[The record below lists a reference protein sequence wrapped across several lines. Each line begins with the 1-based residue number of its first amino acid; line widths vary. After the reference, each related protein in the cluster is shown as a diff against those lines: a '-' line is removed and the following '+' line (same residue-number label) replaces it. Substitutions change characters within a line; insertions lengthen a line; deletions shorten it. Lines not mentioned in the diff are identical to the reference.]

1 MTSGRIGVRRLFVGT
16 LRHFFRARPGLAALL
31 LAAALCLK
39 VFVPAGYM
47 PSSQGG
53 ALVVEL
59 CSGSAPAGS
68 KVVIQIERKAGSGG
82 HDDAGKTMDHPCAF
96 SSHSA
101 AALGGPIALLL
112 VAALLH
118 VFVAAI
124 LRDPLVLRAA
134 APRIRPPLRGPPALA

>member
-1 MTSGRIGVRRLFVGT
+1 MTDALFPAKRRGVGT

-39 VFVPAGYM
+39 IFVPTGYM
-47 PSSQGG
+47 PSTQGG
-53 ALVVEL
+53 SLMVEL

-68 KVVIQIERKAGSGG
+68 KVLIQIERKDASGG
-82 HDDAGKTMDHPCAF
+82 HDASTADHPCAF

-101 AALGGPIALLL
+101 AALDAALPVLL
-112 VAALLH
+112 AAALLF

-124 LRDPLVLRAA
+124 RYRPLTLRAVRA
-134 APRIRPPLRGPPALA
+134 QVRPPLRGPPLPT